1 MSLSGIEERVTE
13 MTLDETQLTQSIGTE
28 ENNGEENDDGDNND
42 DDDDDDEDA
51 ADMEA
56 FEVSGML
63 DEEDKVY

>member
-1 MSLSGIEERVTE
+1 
-13 MTLDETQLTQSIGTE
+13 MTLDETQLCQSIGAE
-28 ENNGEENDDGDNND
+28 ENNDNIDDDGGD

-63 DEEDKVY
+63 DEQDKVF